1 MSDKEIFYDQHIAP
15 KLAEL
20 AKECEARGMPFLALV
35 EWEPGE
41 GGRTCV
47 LPPGASFGI
56 RMAETAARA
65 RGNVDSL
72 ILALMRYAGQHGH
85 SSVCLSRLGVA
96 HAPPEASNSAN
107 QPPSAAPTM
116 VEPT

>member
-1 MSDKEIFYDQHIAP
+1 MTDNEVFYDIHIAP

-20 AKECEARGMPFLALV
+20 AKQCEARGMPFLALV

-47 LPPGASFGI
+47 LPPGSSFGI
-56 RMAETAARA
+56 RMAELAARA

-85 SSVCLSRLGVA
+85 SSICLSRLGVA
-96 HAPPEASNSAN
+96 REPQRSAGRRVAG
-107 QPPSAAPTM
+107 S
-116 VEPT
+116 V